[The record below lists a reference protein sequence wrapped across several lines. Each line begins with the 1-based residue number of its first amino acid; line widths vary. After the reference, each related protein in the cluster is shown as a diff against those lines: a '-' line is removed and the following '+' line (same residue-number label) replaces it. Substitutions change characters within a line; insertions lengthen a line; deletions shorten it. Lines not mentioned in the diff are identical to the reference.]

1 MRVTYDPY
9 ADAVYIDIAR
19 GKGTVETKMLD
30 DWVAVDIGADRAVI
44 GFEILD
50 ASSRLD
56 VEKLKTLEFEL
67 LGPPT
72 PAEELRAEELA
83 AIREKEVEYG
93 HAHSD

>member
-19 GKGTVETKMLD
+19 GKGTVETKLVD
-30 DWVAVDIGADRAVI
+30 NWVAVDIGADQAVI

-56 VEKLKTLEFEL
+56 VEKLKVLEFEE

-72 PAEELRAEELA
+72 PYIPRAEA
-83 AIREKEVEYG
+83 TAVHDRKSEYESG
-93 HAHSD
+93 QSE

>member
-19 GKGTVETKMLD
+19 GKGTVETKLAD
-30 DWVAVDIGADRAVI
+30 NWVAVDIGADQAVI

-56 VEKLKTLEFEL
+56 VEKLKTLEFEE
-67 LGPPT
+67 LGSPT
-72 PAEELRAEELA
+72 PYIPRAEA
-83 AIREKEVEYG
+83 TAVHDSKSEYE
-93 HAHSD
+93 SRQSE

>member
-1 MRVTYDPY
+1 MRVTYDPH

-19 GKGTVETKMLD
+19 GKGAVETNLVD
-30 DWVAVDIGADRAVI
+30 DWVAVDIGVNRSVI

-56 VEKLKTLEFEL
+56 VEKLKTLEFVE

-72 PAEELRAEELA
+72 SAEELRAELA
-83 AIREKEVEYG
+83 AVREKEAEYE
-93 HAHSD
+93 HAHGE

>member
-9 ADAVYIDIAR
+9 ADAVYMDIAR
-19 GKGTVETKMLD
+19 GRGTLETNILD

-67 LGPPT
+67 LGPPVSS
-72 PAEELRAEELA
+72 EELRAAELA
-83 AIREKEVEYG
+83 EIREKEAEYEA
-93 HAHSD
+93 AHTD

>member
-19 GKGTVETKMLD
+19 GKGTVETKLVD
-30 DWVAVDIGADRAVI
+30 NWVAVDIGTDQAVI

-56 VEKLKTLEFEL
+56 VEKLKTLEFEE

-72 PAEELRAEELA
+72 PYIPRAEA
-83 AIREKEVEYG
+83 AAVHDEKTDYETAQTE
-93 HAHSD
+93 

>member
-19 GKGTVETKMLD
+19 GKGTLETKMLD
-30 DWVAVDIGADRAVI
+30 DWVAVDIGADCSVI

-56 VEKLKTLEFEL
+56 VEKLKTLEFEI
-67 LGPPT
+67 LGPPIISGGIAGGRT
-72 PAEELRAEELA
+72 RRYPRERSRIRTCAE
-83 AIREKEVEYG
+83 
-93 HAHSD
+93 

>member
-19 GKGTVETKMLD
+19 GEGTLETKMLD
-30 DWVAVDIGADRAVI
+30 DWVAVDIGAGRTVI

-67 LGPPT
+67 LGPSISS
-72 PAEELRAEELA
+72 EELRAELA
-83 AIREKEVEYG
+83 AIREKEAEYERS
-93 HAHSD
+93 HSE

>member
-19 GKGTVETKMLD
+19 GKGTVETKLAD
-30 DWVAVDIGADRAVI
+30 NWVAVDIGADQAVI

-56 VEKLKTLEFEL
+56 VEKLKTLEFEE

-72 PAEELRAEELA
+72 PHIPRAEAA
-83 AIREKEVEYG
+83 AIRDKK
-93 HAHSD
+93 SDYDTAQSE

>member
-19 GKGTVETKMLD
+19 GRGTLETKMLD
-30 DWVAVDIGADRAVI
+30 DWVAVDIGRDRTII

-67 LGPPT
+67 LGPPVSS
-72 PAEELRAEELA
+72 EELRAAELA
-83 AIREKEVEYG
+83 EVREKEAEYE
-93 HAHSD
+93 AAQTE

>member
-19 GKGTVETKMLD
+19 VKGTVETKLVD
-30 DWVAVDIGADRAVI
+30 NWVAVDIGADRAVI

-56 VEKLKTLEFEL
+56 VEKLKTLDFEE

-72 PAEELRAEELA
+72 PYIPHAEATAVHDR
-83 AIREKEVEYG
+83 K
-93 HAHSD
+93 SDYKSEQSE

>member
-1 MRVTYDPY
+1 MKVTYDPY

-19 GKGTVETKMLD
+19 GKGSVETKLVD
-30 DWVAVDIGADRAVI
+30 DWVAVDIGADRTVV

-56 VEKLKTLEFEL
+56 VEKLKTLQFEL

-72 PAEELRAEELA
+72 SAEELRAE
-83 AIREKEVEYG
+83 IGVHRDKEAEYE
-93 HAHSD
+93 HAQSE

>member
-19 GKGTVETKMLD
+19 GKGTVETKLVD
-30 DWVAVDIGADRAVI
+30 NWVAVDIGTDQAVI

-72 PAEELRAEELA
+72 CAEELRTEAAGVREETAEYEHTHG
-83 AIREKEVEYG
+83 E
-93 HAHSD
+93 

>member
-19 GKGTVETKMLD
+19 GKGSVETKMLD

-67 LGPPT
+67 LGPPISS
-72 PAEELRAEELA
+72 EELRAAELA
-83 AIREKEVEYG
+83 AVREKEAEYEA
-93 HAHSD
+93 AHTD